1 MEKKIGFIGCGNM
14 GKAILGGLI
23 ASGQVLPGQIW
34 VYTPSPDKVA
44 ALHDQFGINAAES
57 AQEVAQIADIIFAA
71 VKPGIMIKVLSE
83 ITSSL
88 NKDSLVVSIAAGVT
102 LDQLARA
109 LGHDRKII
117 RAMPNTP
124 ALVNAGMTSVTPNA
138 LVTPEDTADVLNIF
152 RCFGEAEVIAEPMIH
167 PVVGVSGSSPAYVFM
182 FIEAMADAAVLGGM
196 PRAQAYK
203 FAAQAV
209 MGSLNISASC
219 AGVMSLPRV
228 ARETSK
234 FWHGLGASVYA
245 ATGRKRRSVIEW
257 CRMAVAPY
265 PAYTS
270 IPGRRPD
277 KRRAIRQGSAIFTTL
292 CTSLAFKDTPPR
304 HNYYWILLA

>member
-1 MEKKIGFIGCGNM
+1 MDKKIGFIGCGNM

-44 ALHDQFGINAAES
+44 ALRDEYGVNAAES
-57 AQEVAQIADIIFAA
+57 AQEVAQVADIVFGA
-71 VKPGIMIKVLSE
+71 VKPNIMIKVLGE

-88 NKDSLVVSIAAGVT
+88 NKETLVVSIAAGVT

-109 LGHDRKII
+109 LGHDRKIV

-124 ALVNAGMTSVTPNA
+124 SLVNAGMTSVTPNA
-138 LVTPEDTADVLNIF
+138 LVTSEDVADVLNIF

-167 PVVGVSGSSPAYVFM
+167 PVVGVSGSAPAYVFM

-209 MGSLNISASC
+209 MGSAKMVLETGKHPGELKDMVCSPGGTTIEAVRVLEDRGFRSA
-219 AGVMSLPRV
+219 
-228 ARETSK
+228 
-234 FWHGLGASVYA
+234 
-245 ATGRKRRSVIEW
+245 VIEAMENAW
-257 CRMAVAPY
+257 KNQRSSV
-265 PAYTS
+265 S
-270 IPGRRPD
+270 PD
-277 KRRAIRQGSAIFTTL
+277 ALRRASGGHFGAAPSGIFGFIEGHVRRL
-292 CTSLAFKDTPPR
+292 
-304 HNYYWILLA
+304 

>member
-44 ALHDQFGINAAES
+44 ALHDQYGINAAQS
-57 AQEVAQIADIIFAA
+57 AQEVAQVADIVFGA
-71 VKPGIMIKVLSE
+71 VKPNMMVKVLSD

-88 NKDSLVVSIAAGVT
+88 NKETLVVSIAAGIT

-109 LGHDRKII
+109 LGHDRKIV

-124 ALVNAGMTSVTPNA
+124 SLVKAGMTSITPNA
-138 LVTPEDTADVLNIF
+138 LVTTEEVADVVNIF
-152 RCFGEAEVIAEPMIH
+152 RCFGEAEVIAEAMIH
-167 PVVGVSGSSPAYVFM
+167 PVVGVSGSAPAYVFM

-209 MGSLNISASC
+209 MGSAKMVLETGKHPGELKDMVCSPGGTTIEA
-219 AGVMSLPRV
+219 VRV
-228 ARETSK
+228 LEDRG
-234 FWHGLGASVYA
+234 FRA
-245 ATGRKRRSVIEW
+245 AVIEAMNK
-257 CRMAVAPY
+257 CMEK
-265 PAYTS
+265 S
-270 IPGRRPD
+270 E
-277 KRRAIRQGSAIFTTL
+277 
-292 CTSLAFKDTPPR
+292 
-304 HNYYWILLA
+304 LLSKS

>member
-1 MEKKIGFIGCGNM
+1 MNFTAGGGN
-14 GKAILGGLI
+14 GKENRFYWLRQYGKSHSRRSDCQRSGALGK
-23 ASGQVLPGQIW
+23 SGIHLL
-34 VYTPSPDKVA
+34 DKVA

-71 VKPGIMIKVLSE
+71 VKPGITIKVFSE

-209 MGSLNISASC
+209 MGSAKMVLETGEHPGALKDMVCSPGGTTIEA
-219 AGVMSLPRV
+219 VRV
-228 ARETSK
+228 LEEKGFR
-234 FWHGLGASVYA
+234 A
-245 ATGRKRRSVIEW
+245 AVIEAMTK
-257 CRMAVAPY
+257 CMEK
-265 PAYTS
+265 S
-270 IPGRRPD
+270 E
-277 KRRAIRQGSAIFTTL
+277 KLSK
-292 CTSLAFKDTPPR
+292 S
-304 HNYYWILLA
+304 

>member
-1 MEKKIGFIGCGNM
+1 MPAVRCFQ
-14 GKAILGGLI
+14 GK
-23 ASGQVLPGQIW
+23 SGYI
-34 VYTPSPDKVA
+34 PSPDKVT
-44 ALHDQFGINAAES
+44 ALHEQFGINAAES

-88 NKDSLVVSIAAGVT
+88 NKDSLVVSIAAGIT

-182 FIEAMADAAVLGGM
+182 FIEAMADAAVLGGCHA
-196 PRAQAYK
+196 PRRI
-203 FAAQAV
+203 
-209 MGSLNISASC
+209 N
-219 AGVMSLPRV
+219 LP
-228 ARETSK
+228 
-234 FWHGLGASVYA
+234 L
-245 ATGRKRRSVIEW
+245 RR
-257 CRMAVAPY
+257 
-265 PAYTS
+265 
-270 IPGRRPD
+270 
-277 KRRAIRQGSAIFTTL
+277 
-292 CTSLAFKDTPPR
+292 
-304 HNYYWILLA
+304 

>member
-71 VKPGIMIKVLSE
+71 VKPGTMIKVLSE

-167 PVVGVSGSSPAYVFM
+167 PVVGVSGSS
-182 FIEAMADAAVLGGM
+182 MADAAVLGGM

-209 MGSLNISASC
+209 MGSAKMVLETGEHPGALKDMVCSPGGTTIEA
-219 AGVMSLPRV
+219 VRV
-228 ARETSK
+228 LEEKGFR
-234 FWHGLGASVYA
+234 A
-245 ATGRKRRSVIEW
+245 AVIEAMTK
-257 CRMAVAPY
+257 CMEK
-265 PAYTS
+265 S
-270 IPGRRPD
+270 E
-277 KRRAIRQGSAIFTTL
+277 KLSK
-292 CTSLAFKDTPPR
+292 S
-304 HNYYWILLA
+304 

>member
-34 VYTPSPDKVA
+34 VYTPSPDKVTV
-44 ALHDQFGINAAES
+44 LHDQFGINAAES

-88 NKDSLVVSIAAGVT
+88 NKDSLVVSIAAGIT

-196 PRAQAYK
+196 PRTQAYK

-209 MGSLNISASC
+209 MGSAKMVLETGEHPGTLKDMVCSPGGTTIEA
-219 AGVMSLPRV
+219 VRV
-228 ARETSK
+228 LEEKGFR
-234 FWHGLGASVYA
+234 A
-245 ATGRKRRSVIEW
+245 AVIEAMTK
-257 CRMAVAPY
+257 CMEK
-265 PAYTS
+265 S
-270 IPGRRPD
+270 E
-277 KRRAIRQGSAIFTTL
+277 KLSK
-292 CTSLAFKDTPPR
+292 S
-304 HNYYWILLA
+304 